1 MFSVTR
7 FTKIWLSI
15 SSLFAIASIIALA
28 VFGLNL
34 SIEFTGGTFL
44 EVEGLEASV
53 QDIRS
58 NLSDAGYAAEVQ
70 LSEDRHIIRTDVVS
84 LDEYEA
90 LTGELQ
96 SSFGEFEVLRY
107 ESIGP
112 VIGQELIRKS
122 AIAIALVLLLVVLY
136 VAYVFRKT
144 SSTIASW
151 KYGLLTIVAALHD
164 VLIPLGIFAVLGV
177 TMGIEVST
185 AFIAAVLTILGY
197 SINDTIVI
205 FDRIRENILRDK
217 GRTELSNLVD
227 MSVRESIARSIN
239 TSITTFVVLAA
250 IFFFG
255 GSTTQSFVL
264 ALMLGILSGAYS
276 SIFLASPLL
285 VLISKRS

>member
-7 FTKIWLSI
+7 FTKLWLII
-15 SSLFAIASIIALA
+15 SGLLAAASVVGLIIL
-28 VFGLNL
+28 GLNL

-53 QDIRS
+53 QDIRTV
-58 NLSDAGYAAEVQ
+58 LTDAGYSAEVQ
-70 LSEDRHIIRTDVVS
+70 LSEDRIIVRTDAVS
-84 LDEYEA
+84 LDEYEM
-90 LTGELQ
+90 LTNELTAA
-96 SSFGEFEVLRY
+96 FGEFEVLRY

-112 VIGQELIRKS
+112 VIGEELIRRS
-122 AIAIALVLLLVVLY
+122 VIAIALVLLLVVFY

-144 SSTIASW
+144 SDVISSW

-164 VLIPLGIFAVLGV
+164 VLIPLGVFAVLGS
-177 TMGIEVST
+177 TIGLEVGT

-217 GRTELSNLVD
+217 GRSELSEIVD
-227 MSVRESIARSIN
+227 MSVRESFARSIN
-239 TSITTFVVLAA
+239 TSVTTFVVLAA

-264 ALMLGILSGAYS
+264 ALMLGIVSGAYS